1 MLHGHEKLL
10 EALRACR
17 SEAIAAKRFHRP
29 RSGMVRCLEAMVE
42 ELDAVAELITG
53 DPNYFHEKGARGR

>member
-1 MLHGHEKLL
+1 MLPGHERLL
-10 EALRACR
+10 EALRICR
-17 SEAIAAKRFHRP
+17 AEAIAAKRYHRP

-53 DPNYFHEKGARGR
+53 DAKYFHERGARG